1 MRRPSEMIVTD
12 LCVLRRLGRDDAAQL
27 KAAVDRSIDHLRP
40 WMPWIAE
47 EPTTLV
53 QREELL
59 SAWSRAWDD
68 GSEFNYGIVDDG
80 RIVGCCSLM
89 TRAGPRL
96 LEIGYWVSGD
106 MIGRGI
112 ATAAA
117 GALTEAG
124 LAIDD
129 IEAVVIFHDE
139 ANTASSR
146 IPEKL
151 GYLRDGIR
159 RRDPEAPGET
169 GVQLRWRITRPD

>member
-1 MRRPSEMIVTD
+1 VKE
-12 LCVLRRLGRDDAAQL
+12 
-27 KAAVDRSIDHLRP
+27 AVDRSVEHLRP

-59 SAWSRAWDD
+59 SAWSRSWDD
-68 GSEFNYGIVDDG
+68 GTEFNYGIDVDG
-80 RIVGCCSLM
+80 RIVGCCGLM
-89 TRAGPRL
+89 TRAGPGL

-106 MIGRGI
+106 MVGRGI

-117 GALTEAG
+117 RALTEAALCLDG
-124 LAIDD
+124 V
-129 IEAVVIFHDE
+129 ETVVIFHDE

-151 GYLRDGIR
+151 GYVREGVAR
-159 RRDPEAPGET
+159 REPEAPGES
-169 GVQLRWRITRPD
+169 GVTVRWVIRRPEPG